1 MSKRVLI
8 GMSGGIDS
16 TVAAILLLEQGY
28 ELVGATFRTFDSIK
42 ESCLA
47 KEKGCC
53 SVESIMEAQRMA
65 ATLDF
70 EHHIL
75 DFRDTFREHVI
86 GNFVSEYARGRT
98 PNPCVLCNS
107 HIKWGKLMQ
116 AAEQYGC
123 DYIATGHY
131 AQIAEHRG
139 HMYLKNAVDT
149 HKDQTYFLWMLTE
162 ENLRRTIFPLGGLT
176 KTQVRQIALDHGFEA
191 LSKKEESQDICFI
204 PNNDYR
210 SFLAQHG
217 VSVPQGEYV
226 DAQGKI
232 LGMHQGYCHYT
243 IGQRKGLGIALGAP
257 KFVTKIDAENNRVTL
272 GNRDDLLTTQA
283 TIADVRIRDWDWL
296 KESPQVQARIRY
308 KSPAVPA
315 RLLPIANTQLP
326 IANTQSPIANTQLPI
341 ANTPTLPEGASVHF
355 VSPVWGV
362 TPGQSLVMY
371 KDNLV
376 VGGGIIQ

>member
-28 ELVGATFRTFDSIK
+28 ELVGATFRTFDPTPIANTQSPITNSPSPNCASEQSI
-42 ESCLA
+42 LD
-47 KEKGCC
+47 
-53 SVESIMEAQRMA
+53 AQRMA
-65 ATLDF
+65 ATLGF

-86 GNFVSEYARGRT
+86 GNFVSEYACGRT
-98 PNPCVLCNS
+98 PNPCVMCNS

-139 HMYLKNAVDT
+139 HMYLKTAVDT

-176 KTQVRQIALDHGFEA
+176 KAQVRQIAFDHGFEA

-257 KFVTKIDAENNRVTL
+257 KFVTKIDAAHNRVTL
-272 GNRDDLLTTQA
+272 GDREDLLTTEA
-283 TIADVRIRDWDWL
+283 VIADVRVRDWEWL
-296 KESPQVQARIRY
+296 QESPELQARIRY

-315 RLLPIANTQLP
+315 HLSP
-326 IANTQSPIANTQLPI
+326 IANTQSPISNCQYPI
-341 ANTPTLPEGASVHF
+341 ANNPTLPEGASIHF

-371 KDNLV
+371 KDGLV

>member
-28 ELVGATFRTFDSIK
+28 ELVGATFRTFDPSPIANSPSPNCASEQSI
-42 ESCLA
+42 LD
-47 KEKGCC
+47 
-53 SVESIMEAQRMA
+53 AQHMA
-65 ATLDF
+65 ATLGF

-86 GNFVSEYARGRT
+86 ANFVSEYAHGRT
-98 PNPCVLCNS
+98 PNPCVMCNS

-123 DYIATGHY
+123 NLIATGHY
-131 AQIAEHRG
+131 AQIVDFRG
-139 HMYLKNAVDT
+139 HTYLKNAVDT

-162 ENLRRTIFPLGGLT
+162 ENLRHTIFPLGGLT
-176 KTQVRQIALDHGFEA
+176 KTEVRQIALNHGFEA
-191 LSKKEESQDICFI
+191 LSKKAESQEICFV

-210 SFLAQHG
+210 TFLAEQG
-217 VSVPQGEYV
+217 ISVPQGEYV
-226 DAQGKI
+226 DHQGKI

-243 IGQRKGLGIALGAP
+243 IGQRKGLGIALGTP
-257 KFVTKIDAENNRVTL
+257 KFVTRIDATTNRVTL
-272 GNRDDLLTTQA
+272 GDREDLLTTQA
-283 TIADVRIRDWDWL
+283 TIADVRVRDWDWL
-296 KESPQVQARIRY
+296 QESPNVQARIRY
-308 KSPAVPA
+308 KSPAVDA
-315 RLLPIANTQLP
+315 QL
-326 IANTQSPIANTQLPI
+326 N
-341 ANTPTLPEGASVHF
+341 PESGIITF
-355 VSPVWGV
+355 QTPVWGV
-362 TPGQSLVMY
+362 TPGQSLVIY

>member
-28 ELVGATFRTFDSIK
+28 ELVGATFRTFDPSPIANSPSPNCASEQSI
-42 ESCLA
+42 LD
-47 KEKGCC
+47 
-53 SVESIMEAQRMA
+53 AQHMA
-65 ATLDF
+65 ATLGF

-86 GNFVSEYARGRT
+86 ANFVSEYAHGRT

-123 DYIATGHY
+123 DLIATGHY
-131 AQIAEHRG
+131 AQIVDFRG
-139 HMYLKNAVDT
+139 HTYLKNAVDT

-162 ENLRRTIFPLGGLT
+162 ENLRHTIFPLGGLT
-176 KTQVRQIALDHGFEA
+176 KTEVRQIAFNHGFEV
-191 LSKKEESQDICFI
+191 LSKKAESQEICFV

-210 SFLAQHG
+210 TFLAEQG
-217 VSVPQGEYV
+217 ISVPQGEYV
-226 DAQGKI
+226 DQQGKI

-257 KFVTKIDAENNRVTL
+257 KFVTNIDATTNRVTL
-272 GNRDDLLTTQA
+272 GDREDLLTTQA
-283 TIADVRIRDWDWL
+283 TIADVRIRDWNWL
-296 KESPQVQARIRY
+296 QESPNVQARIRY
-308 KSPAVPA
+308 KSPAVDA
-315 RLLPIANTQLP
+315 QL
-326 IANTQSPIANTQLPI
+326 N
-341 ANTPTLPEGASVHF
+341 PESGIITF
-355 VSPVWGV
+355 QTPVWGV
-362 TPGQSLVMY
+362 TPGQSLVIY

>member
-28 ELVGATFRTFDSIK
+28 ELVGATFRTFDPSPIANSQSPNCASEQSI
-42 ESCLA
+42 LD
-47 KEKGCC
+47 
-53 SVESIMEAQRMA
+53 AQHMA
-65 ATLDF
+65 ATLGF

-86 GNFVSEYARGRT
+86 ANFVSEYAHGRT
-98 PNPCVLCNS
+98 PNPCVMCNS

-123 DYIATGHY
+123 DLIATGHY
-131 AQIAEHRG
+131 AQIADYRG
-139 HMYLKNAVDT
+139 HTYLKNAVDT

-162 ENLRRTIFPLGGLT
+162 ENLRHTIFPLGGLT
-176 KTQVRQIALDHGFEA
+176 KTEVRQIALNHGFEA
-191 LSKKEESQDICFI
+191 LSKKAESQEICFV

-210 SFLAQHG
+210 TFLAEQG
-217 VSVPQGEYV
+217 ISVPQGEYV
-226 DAQGKI
+226 DHQGKI

-257 KFVTKIDAENNRVTL
+257 KFVTKIDATTNRVTL
-272 GNRDDLLTTQA
+272 GDREDLLTTQA
-283 TIADVRIRDWDWL
+283 TIADVRIRDWNWL
-296 KESPQVQARIRY
+296 LESPNVQARIRY
-308 KSPAVPA
+308 KSPAVDA
-315 RLLPIANTQLP
+315 QL
-326 IANTQSPIANTQLPI
+326 N
-341 ANTPTLPEGASVHF
+341 PESGIITF
-355 VSPVWGV
+355 QTPVWGV
-362 TPGQSLVMY
+362 TPGQSLVIY

>member
-28 ELVGATFRTFDSIK
+28 ELVGATFRTFDPSPITNSPSPNCASEQSI
-42 ESCLA
+42 LD
-47 KEKGCC
+47 
-53 SVESIMEAQRMA
+53 AQRMA
-65 ATLDF
+65 ATLGF

-86 GNFVSEYARGRT
+86 GNFVSEYACGRT
-98 PNPCVLCNS
+98 PNPCVMCNS

-139 HMYLKNAVDT
+139 HMYLKTAVDT

-176 KTQVRQIALDHGFEA
+176 KAQVRQIAFDHGFEA

-257 KFVTKIDAENNRVTL
+257 KFVTKIDATHNRVTL
-272 GNRDDLLTTQA
+272 GDREDLLTTEA
-283 TIADVRIRDWDWL
+283 VIADVRVRDWEWL
-296 KESPQVQARIRY
+296 QESPELQARIRY

-315 RLLPIANTQLP
+315 HLSPISNCQSP
-326 IANTQSPIANTQLPI
+326 IANTQSPIANS
-341 ANTPTLPEGASVHF
+341 PTLPEEASIHF

-371 KDNLV
+371 KDGLV

>member
-1 MSKRVLI
+1 MQKKRVLI

-16 TVAAILLLEQGY
+16 TVAAILLQEQGY

-53 SVESIMEAQRMA
+53 SIESIIEAQRMA
-65 ATLDF
+65 AILGF

-86 GNFVSEYARGRT
+86 ANFVDEYAQGRT

-116 AAEQYGC
+116 AAKEYGC

-139 HMYLKNAVDT
+139 HYYLKNAVDT
-149 HKDQTYFLWMLTE
+149 QKDQTYFLWMLTE
-162 ENLRRTIFPLGGLT
+162 ENLRHTIFPLGGLT
-176 KTQVRQIALDHGFEA
+176 KTEVRQIALQHGFEA
-191 LSKKEESQDICFI
+191 LSKKAESQEICFV

-210 SFLAQHG
+210 AFLAEQG
-217 VSVPQGEYV
+217 VDIQVGEYV

-232 LGMHQGYCHYT
+232 LGYHQGYCHYT
-243 IGQRKGLGIALGAP
+243 IGQRKGLGIALGSP
-257 KFVTKIDAENNRVTL
+257 KFVTKIDAETNRVTL
-272 GNRDDLLTTQA
+272 GEREDLLTQQA
-283 TIADVRIRDWDWL
+283 HIKEVRLRDVDWL
-296 KESPQVQARIRY
+296 KESPIIEARIRY
-308 KSPAVPA
+308 KSPAVSGY
-315 RLLPIANTQLP
+315 LEIGDEE
-326 IANTQSPIANTQLPI
+326 S
-341 ANTPTLPEGASVHF
+341 SVWF
-355 VSPVWGV
+355 DSPVWGV
-362 TPGQSLVMY
+362 TPGQSLVIY
-371 KDNLV
+371 KEGLV
-376 VGGGIIQ
+376 VGGGIIHY

>member
-28 ELVGATFRTFDSIK
+28 ELVGATFRTFDPSPIANSQLPIAQPNCASEQSI
-42 ESCLA
+42 LD
-47 KEKGCC
+47 
-53 SVESIMEAQRMA
+53 AQQMA
-65 ATLDF
+65 ATLGF

-86 GNFVSEYARGRT
+86 GNFVSEYACGRT
-98 PNPCVLCNS
+98 PNPCVMCNS

-116 AAEQYGC
+116 AAEEYGC

-139 HMYLKNAVDT
+139 HYYLKTAVDKV
-149 HKDQTYFLWMLTE
+149 KDQTYFLWMLTE

-176 KTQVRQIALDHGFEA
+176 KAEVRQIAFDHGFVA

-210 SFLAQHG
+210 TFLAQHG
-217 VSVPQGEYV
+217 VSVPQGEYI
-226 DAQGKI
+226 DATGKV
-232 LGMHQGYCHYT
+232 LGMHQGFCHYT
-243 IGQRKGLGIALGAP
+243 IGQRKGLGIALGSP
-257 KFVTKIDAENNRVTL
+257 KFVTKIDALSNRVTL
-272 GNRDDLLTTQA
+272 GEREDLLTNEAKIT
-283 TIADVRIRDWDWL
+283 DVRVRDMQWL
-296 KESPQVQARIRY
+296 EESPEIKARIRY
-308 KSPAVPA
+308 KSPAAEAVI
-315 RLLPIANTQLP
+315 RR
-326 IANTQSPIANTQLPI
+326 
-341 ANTPTLPEGASVHF
+341 EGEEAKICFSEK
-355 VSPVWGV
+355 VWGV

-371 KDNLV
+371 KGELV
-376 VGGGIIQ
+376 VGGGIIR

>member
-28 ELVGATFRTFDSIK
+28 ELVGATFRTFDPLTPPTSPSRGGTPSLEGRAGEGLLPSPHCASEQSI
-42 ESCLA
+42 LD
-47 KEKGCC
+47 
-53 SVESIMEAQRMA
+53 AQRMA
-65 ATLDF
+65 ATLGF

-86 GNFVSEYARGRT
+86 GNFVSEYACGRT
-98 PNPCVLCNS
+98 PNPCVMCNS

-139 HMYLKNAVDT
+139 HMYLKTAVDT

-176 KTQVRQIALDHGFEA
+176 KAQVRQIAFDHGFEA

-257 KFVTKIDAENNRVTL
+257 KFVTKIDAAHNRVTL
-272 GNRDDLLTTQA
+272 GDREDLLTTEA
-283 TIADVRIRDWDWL
+283 VIADVRVRDWEWL
-296 KESPQVQARIRY
+296 QESPELQARIRY

-315 RLLPIANTQLP
+315 HL
-326 IANTQSPIANTQLPI
+326 SPIANP
-341 ANTPTLPEGASVHF
+341 PTLPEEASIHF

-371 KDNLV
+371 KDGLV